1 MDLETEN
8 RIAAILLKEAA
19 ELRQKAE
26 KEGVHVYLQQPKMRG
41 RPNSRFLTAT
51 VLGVQQANRAVEMNE
66 MWRVRQKEL
75 ELNEK
80 LKRRSKDRSSCSSH
94 ADIDNSS
101 RSLTNKHVVDDKGA
115 TASSS
120 KRECESNYSSENEG
134 LRDEEVEVFLHSRVK
149 RGRGAVGS
157 RMDEA
162 GPYLAPSA
170 DSNGKLSA
178 SYDVWQH
185 RVFGPEKPPSLKPC
199 RSSDDDDDVDRRK
212 KRKERSSSSEKKHS
226 KKHKSKEKSR
236 HKKKKRE
243 GKRSKHR

>member
-1 MDLETEN
+1 MK
-8 RIAAILLKEAA
+8 R
-19 ELRQKAE
+19 LRYFYTQGNKIVFSFFTCLHA
-26 KEGVHVYLQQPKMRG
+26 R
-41 RPNSRFLTAT
+41 
-51 VLGVQQANRAVEMNE
+51 VLGTCFARLIMIS
-66 MWRVRQKEL
+66 VRWFK
-75 ELNEK
+75 
-80 LKRRSKDRSSCSSH
+80 
-94 ADIDNSS
+94 I
-101 RSLTNKHVVDDKGA
+101 
-115 TASSS
+115 
-120 KRECESNYSSENEG
+120 
-134 LRDEEVEVFLHSRVK
+134 EVSVNGRVK

-199 RSSDDDDDVDRRK
+199 RSSDDDDDADRRK

-226 KKHKSKEKSR
+226 KKRKSKEKSR